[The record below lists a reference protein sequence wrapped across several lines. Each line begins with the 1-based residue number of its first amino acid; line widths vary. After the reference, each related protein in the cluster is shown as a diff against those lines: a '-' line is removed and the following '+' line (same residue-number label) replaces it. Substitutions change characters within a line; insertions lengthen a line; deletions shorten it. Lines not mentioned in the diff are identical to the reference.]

1 MCCNCGAIRLPEH
14 SDGQGWISH
23 YKNNWVMWPI
33 FISVALVF
41 WRIYCSIEAQTWW
54 FMDPLLKAK
63 ICLFPTLRDSCVPGG
78 NLQTKYLATQIFR
91 DRLTVLLV
99 PQMEWWK
106 LGWWLCKWLSQL
118 DVNVGL
124 VEIKDV
130 LITEFEL
137 QNQRDQHSNEQQFI
151 CIRNSFI

>member
-1 MCCNCGAIRLPEH
+1 
-14 SDGQGWISH
+14 
-23 YKNNWVMWPI
+23 
-33 FISVALVF
+33 
-41 WRIYCSIEAQTWW
+41 
-54 FMDPLLKAK
+54 
-63 ICLFPTLRDSCVPGG
+63 
-78 NLQTKYLATQIFR
+78 
-91 DRLTVLLV
+91 
-99 PQMEWWK
+99 MEWWK